1 MFVKRVSGNFIY
13 FIISIFGYVYLVLK
27 YRSFLLTFP
36 LIFISFLS
44 IQAGLRFTI
53 YAVPILAFSLVY
65 GINLIFN
72 FILVKWGEFN
82 KKISNLAVYIFTI
95 FIVLFSISNLVRYNL
110 KLEPFYFSNS
120 SDINALKKLDKVSSK
135 KDFIVAPWDYGWPL
149 WYYADIS
156 TIVDNGNG
164 HAEDKYITSKIL
176 LSDSNTFV
184 RNSTLFFINRYKRDS
199 NSPILQSF
207 LKEYPISYFDKFNN
221 IDFNISLIDRDS
233 FILLHKD
240 MLTQTY
246 RAIENSSNLNLSSGE
261 RYKSNLYNIFFLKE
275 IFSGDMLLRTDRRF
289 KIDLEKGMI
298 ISSNFRENSRVKE
311 IVILNGDKIEFRK
324 RYNTKNDIYILI
336 QDRVVLVMNRK
347 LFNSFLVQA
356 LFLNNYDRKMFREV
370 SKSENLK
377 ILKVLP

>member
-1 MFVKRVSGNFIY
+1 MC
-13 FIISIFGYVYLVLK
+13 
-27 YRSFLLTFP
+27 
-36 LIFISFLS
+36 
-44 IQAGLRFTI
+44 
-53 YAVPILAFSLVY
+53 SL
-65 GINLIFN
+65 
-72 FILVKWGEFN
+72 
-82 KKISNLAVYIFTI
+82 
-95 FIVLFSISNLVRYNL
+95 
-110 KLEPFYFSNS
+110 
-120 SDINALKKLDKVSSK
+120 
-135 KDFIVAPWDYGWPL
+135 DYGWFL

-199 NSPILQSF
+199 NTPILQSF

-221 IDFNISLIDRDS
+221 VDFNISSIDRDS

-240 MLTQTY
+240 MLTQIY

-324 RYNTKNDIYILI
+324 RYNTKT
-336 QDRVVLVMNRK
+336 
-347 LFNSFLVQA
+347 
-356 LFLNNYDRKMFREV
+356 
-370 SKSENLK
+370 
-377 ILKVLP
+377 